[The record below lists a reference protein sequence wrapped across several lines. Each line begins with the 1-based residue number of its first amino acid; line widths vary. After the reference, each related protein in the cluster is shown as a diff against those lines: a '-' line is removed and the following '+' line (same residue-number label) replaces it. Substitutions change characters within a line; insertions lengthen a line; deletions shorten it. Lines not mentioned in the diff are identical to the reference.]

1 MLSLTST
8 VMKIASNSSLLAI
21 SQLDEVPAAQQ
32 AVADVRQGFF
42 HDALRAES
50 ASTTAI
56 AAQEAR
62 LRDALAELNHS
73 MAQGGCYPLEACSLD
88 VPSLTTL
95 RLTAEMQ
102 LLFGTHGCE
111 RDNVRY
117 TLPVMDIV
125 RIATTVVNSDAAG
138 NLINTR
144 VLLSLNRHLDQ
155 TAQPPPESHTPT
167 ASPYAVDEISFVTSS
182 DLVQALDAQ
191 MSRIKRHRRVQFEDI
206 RFRKQLLQASLS
218 PTSDLHLRWLKDVQ
232 TTVQGWMRG
241 TNTYT
246 EEDANVAAT
255 VEGLMRGL
263 ATTGVY
269 GLQQLHWLV
278 TCKPE
283 LCQQLLESP
292 FPFFGVITST
302 CQSILSS
309 LSLPEQAFRGGA
321 LPAMMDTE
329 CVHACIHVCMPTC
342 TRMLIIRRHLASK
355 AAISTYAIRCS
366 REQVNRW
373 IRAAVDLAVQSE
385 TMTPIPWL
393 LCHSDDTTIL
403 NELMAMM
410 VARVVALGDS
420 QLLNPDDF
428 PLAIAQARRQLQ
440 AVLTGDPRPTT
451 LRNVER
457 QWTQLLVKSPT

>member
-309 LSLPEQAFRGGA
+309 LSLPEQAFRG
-321 LPAMMDTE
+321 
-329 CVHACIHVCMPTC
+329 
-342 TRMLIIRRHLASK
+342 
-355 AAISTYAIRCS
+355 
-366 REQVNRW
+366 
-373 IRAAVDLAVQSE
+373 DLAVQSE